1 MFFHDIKKCDQLNGE
16 GLRVTLFV
24 SGCNHYCKGCQ
35 NPQTWDY
42 ISGTIFR
49 NCDRWEL
56 FKELEKDYIKGVT
69 LSGGDPLYPLNL
81 ECVAKLCAEIKVNF
95 PEKDIWMYTGYTYE
109 ELGEFERMIVDN
121 YVDVLVDGE
130 YKEAEKDL
138 QLKWRGSKNQRVID
152 IKKTKECDEVVLFCD

>member
-16 GLRVTLFV
+16 GIRVTLFV

-35 NPQTWDY
+35 NPQTWEFE
-42 ISGTIFR
+42 SGSPFR
-49 NCDRWEL
+49 LFDKWEL

-69 LSGGDPLYPLNL
+69 LSGGDPLYPFNI
-81 ECVAKLCAEIKVNF
+81 ESMAKLCAEIKGNF

-109 ELGEFERMIVDN
+109 ELHEFERMIVDN

-130 YKEAEKDL
+130 YKEAERDL

-152 IKKTKECDEVVLFCD
+152 IKRTKECGKVVLFCD

>member
-1 MFFHDIKKCDQLNGE
+1 ME
-16 GLRVTLFV
+16 R
-24 SGCNHYCKGCQ
+24 
-35 NPQTWDY
+35 
-42 ISGTIFR
+42 
-49 NCDRWEL
+49 
-56 FKELEKDYIKGVT
+56 
-69 LSGGDPLYPLNL
+69 
-81 ECVAKLCAEIKVNF
+81 LCAEIKGNF

-152 IKKTKECDEVVLFCD
+152 IKKTKECGEVVLFCD